1 MKSVIKI
8 ITILITILIT
18 FTYLSTKTYATDN
31 IIKDGSSFINAGK
44 SEQGNAIDE
53 TKLKETSDFIY
64 NVLFS
69 IAVVIAFAV
78 GMVIGIQFIIG
89 SADEKAKIKE
99 TLLPYII
106 GVCVIFGAFT
116 IWKVVVNI
124 GNDIESTKGIYDST
138 ENGRYR

>member
-8 ITILITILIT
+8 IAILITILIT

-31 IIKDGSSFINAGK
+31 IIKDGSSFIDAGK
-44 SEQGNAIDE
+44 SEQGNTIDE

-78 GMVIGIQFIIG
+78 GMVIGIQFIMG

-116 IWKVVVNI
+116 IWKIVVNI

>member
-1 MKSVIKI
+1 
-8 ITILITILIT
+8 
-18 FTYLSTKTYATDN
+18 
-31 IIKDGSSFINAGK
+31 
-44 SEQGNAIDE
+44 
-53 TKLKETSDFIY
+53 
-64 NVLFS
+64 
-69 IAVVIAFAV
+69 
-78 GMVIGIQFIIG
+78 MVIGIQFIMG